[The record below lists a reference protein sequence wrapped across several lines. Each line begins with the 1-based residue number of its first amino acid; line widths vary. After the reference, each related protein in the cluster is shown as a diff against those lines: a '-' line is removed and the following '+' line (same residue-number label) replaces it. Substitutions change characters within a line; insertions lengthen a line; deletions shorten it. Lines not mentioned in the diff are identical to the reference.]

1 MVNFDVLRKK
11 KRAELSGI
19 AVVVFFLVMVA
30 GIIIAVLSF
39 NHFLFPIVNNEL
51 RDLDGDGYYSDQ
63 GRRGDDCNDS
73 DPNIGPNATEIC
85 DGIDNNCDGVIDEG
99 CPCTEGET
107 RACGLS
113 IGSCEQ
119 GVERCDGFGNWGVCV
134 GAILPGFEICGD
146 GIDSNCDGLDP
157 VCGGGGGSGGGG
169 DSGPTC
175 DDGTCDFGETFLSC
189 PGDCEELIFLTEALP
204 DGVSNNLYN
213 ETLEVSGGAA
223 PYAWSLVGVL
233 PSNMT
238 LGLATGIMVGTPNET
253 GEFIFN
259 ITVTD
264 SKSQTDAGE
273 FNITINDEST
283 PTITDVGLKDGDI
296 EDVYSDFVSVAGG
309 ESPYTWFLELGSL
322 PSGLSLNSAT
332 GEISGTPDIGT
343 VGGQVS
349 TFTVRVQ
356 DGNLKEDSQ
365 EFDLT
370 VYDTTC
376 GNGQVDDGEVCDGV
390 DLSGE
395 TCSSQNFDL
404 GDLSCRE
411 DCSDYDTSGCSIVEP
426 CDLTNAYWSDSY
438 VMNNTLVTLF
448 LEGDNCEGEA
458 ILVELWEDDFD
469 VWPFEDDFVDSFNL
483 VFGDLEWW
491 AKFSDDPD
499 DIAEFY
505 VKIILVSDNSES
517 VTSNILKVDRYDS
530 SLLPNYETFD
540 GDTTDFASEND
551 ISQVTGAILHRTG
564 LGKIEFFS
572 QTLDFSLLDL
582 DSYVFTENN
591 LIGLDDAQ
599 LPGLDVI
606 SRITFYGMTH
616 SNPIIFKDGVEC
628 GASCLLYSN
637 SPGAITYTVSG
648 FSNYSLG
655 EDEYCGDGTCGSGE
669 NTCSCFADCG
679 SLCSDGCVNGNEQCD
694 DGNTNNNDGCSASC
708 VIEYCGDGIW
718 NDLGNEECDG
728 SQDGDCPGLCLND
741 CLCGVV
747 ACGDGTCDSGD
758 GEDTCSCFA
767 DCGSLCGD
775 GCVNGNEQC
784 DEGYTNPG
792 DGCDENCMWE
802 SGEEGM
808 LGMNI
813 NWVSDWVPQAMFVD
827 VFKQSKVFEVSG
839 YQCIDEHGFPTESPC
854 GGIATTNLMTN
865 GEWPAGSY
873 TLQFSGTGSIRLTG
887 RGLNGVTFQPGTHSV
902 NLNKGNFLE
911 VKFVTSAVSDPIR
924 DVHIFLPGYANANE
938 FDIYPGFVDKWKDYS
953 PIRFMDLMS
962 TNGNQIEYWDDR
974 RKITE
979 ETFAFSVQGSRTA
992 RLGVPP
998 EVIYMLGNS
1007 AQSDVWVNIP
1017 HKVDFSAPDNNNY
1030 VKQLAAM
1037 LAQNLNS
1044 NQKVWVEY
1052 SNEVWNPQFGQYGWA
1067 NAAAVEK
1074 WGTNCPTGLCFHDY
1088 IAWASVQSWQAFID
1102 ELGDSRVVKVVPGS
1116 AGITWHSSKV
1126 IASVNNNEI
1135 NPNQL
1140 KGDVLTLAPY
1150 FSINTNPSWTGDFV
1164 EAGCHEIADPVTVT
1178 LEMMQAQ
1185 IDGNS
1190 PHTSFSSCPGY
1201 SDRRSSIAEYLPGQV
1216 ALANANDMELVAYE
1230 GGQHLVASWNNSGIQ
1245 SQLNSIF
1252 TEVNR
1257 DPRLE
1262 QLYVNY
1268 LNTWFGLGGGRFV
1281 HFNNEGEPTKDGYW
1295 GLLEWEW
1302 QNPDG
1307 SGGDPFAPK
1316 WFAVQNY
1323 L

>member
-1 MVNFDVLRKK
+1 MKRSNLWRKIRGAK
-11 KRAELSGI
+11 LPQISMRM
-19 AVVVFFLVMVA
+19 FFLIIVID
-30 GIIIAVLSF
+30 IIIAM
-39 NHFLFPIVNNEL
+39 FLFSYFSGLSPTVEKGL
-51 RDLDGDGYYSDQ
+51 YDLDGDGYYSDQ

-85 DGIDNNCDGVIDEG
+85 DGIDNNCDGVVDEG
-99 CPCTEGET
+99 CPCIEGET
-107 RACGLS
+107 MACGVS
-113 IGSCEQ
+113 IGNCKQ
-119 GVERCDGFGNWGVCV
+119 GVKVCGASGVWGECI
-134 GAILPGFEICGD
+134 GAIFPGVEFCGD
-146 GIDSNCDGLDP
+146 GIDSNCDGFDP
-157 VCGGGGGSGGGG
+157 VCGGGGSGGGGGGGSGGGG

-175 DDGTCDFGETFLSC
+175 GDGNCDSGETFLSC
-189 PGDCEELIFLTEALP
+189 PGDCDELVLLTGSLP

-213 ETLEVSGGAA
+213 ETLGVSGGTT
-223 PYAWSLVGVL
+223 PYSWSLVGVL
-233 PSNMT
+233 PSNVT
-238 LGLATGIMVGTPNET
+238 FDLATGIMFGMPNET
-253 GEFIFN
+253 GEFVFN

-273 FNITINDEST
+273 FNITINDESVLT
-283 PTITDVGLKDGDI
+283 VTVSELDDGDI

-309 ESPYTWFLELGSL
+309 ILPYTWFLDFGSL

-343 VGGQVS
+343 VEGTVS
-349 TFTVRVQ
+349 TFTIRVQ
-356 DGNLKEDSQ
+356 DGNLEEDSR

-376 GNGQVDDGEVCDGV
+376 GNDFVDDGEVCDGT
-390 DLSGE
+390 DLGGE

-404 GDLSCRE
+404 GDLDCLG
-411 DCSDYDTSGCSIVEP
+411 DCSGYDTSGCSIVES
-426 CDLTNAYWSDSY
+426 CDLTNAYWSNSY
-438 VMNNTLVTLF
+438 VMNGTPVTLF
-448 LEGDNCEGEA
+448 LDGTNCDGEA
-458 ILVELWEDDFD
+458 IRVELYEDDYFD
-469 VWPFEDDFVDSFNL
+469 DDLVGSFNL
-483 VFGDLEWW
+483 FFGDLEWV

-505 VKIILVSDNSES
+505 VKITLVSDISES
-517 VTSNILKVDRYDS
+517 VTSNILEVDRYS

-551 ISQVTGAILHRTG
+551 VSQVTGAILHRTG

-591 LIGLDDAQ
+591 LIGLDSVQ
-599 LPGLDVI
+599 LPGLDVV
-606 SRITFYGMTH
+606 SRITFYGMTY
-616 SNPIIFKDGVEC
+616 SNPVIFRDGVDC

-637 SPGAITYTVSG
+637 SPGEIVYTVSG

-655 EDEYCGDGTCGSGE
+655 EDGS
-669 NTCSCFADCG
+669 
-679 SLCSDGCVNGNEQCD
+679 
-694 DGNTNNNDGCSASC
+694 
-708 VIEYCGDGIW
+708 
-718 NDLGNEECDG
+718 
-728 SQDGDCPGLCLND
+728 
-741 CLCGVV
+741 
-747 ACGDGTCDSGD
+747 CGDGTCDSG
-758 GEDTCSCFA
+758 EDTCSCYA

-775 GCVNGNEQC
+775 GCRNGNEECDDGNTNNGDDC
-784 DEGYTNPG
+784 DENCQIESSCG
-792 DGCDENCMWE
+792 DGTCDSGEDTCSCYADCGSLCGDGCRNGNEECDDGNTNNGDDCDENCMWE
-802 SGEEGM
+802 QGTEGA

-813 NWVSDWVPQAMFVD
+813 NWVSDWIPQAMFVD
-827 VFKQSKVFEVSG
+827 VFKQSKVFEVSE
-839 YQCIDEHGFPTESPC
+839 YPCIDEYGFPTESPC
-854 GGIATTNLMTN
+854 GVMAKTNLMTN
-865 GEWPAGSY
+865 GEWPAGAY

-902 NLNKGNFLE
+902 NLNKGNYLE
-911 VKFVTSAVSDPIR
+911 VKFVTSSASDPIR
-924 DVHIFLPGYANANE
+924 DVHLFLPGYANANE

-979 ETFAFSVQGSRTA
+979 ETFAFSVKGSRTA
-992 RLGVPP
+992 RKGVPP

-1007 AQSDVWVNIP
+1007 VQSDVWVNIP
-1017 HKVDFSAPDNNNY
+1017 HKVDFSAPENNNY

-1052 SNEVWNPQFGQYGWA
+1052 SNEIWNPQFGQYGWVDG
-1067 NAAAVEK
+1067 AAVEK
-1074 WGTNCPTGLCFHDY
+1074 WGTNCPTGLCFQDY

-1102 ELGDSRVVKVVPGS
+1102 ELGPSRVVKVVPGQ
-1116 AGITWHSSKV
+1116 AGGTWHSSKV
-1126 IASVNNNEI
+1126 IASLNSNTI
-1135 NPNQL
+1135 NPDQL
-1140 KGDVLTLAPY
+1140 KGDVLTVAPY
-1150 FSINTNPSWTGDFV
+1150 FSINVNPAWSGNFV
-1164 EAGCHEIADPVTVT
+1164 EAGCHEIADPVTAT

-1185 IDGNS
+1185 IDGVS
-1190 PHTSFSSCPGY
+1190 PHTSFPSCPGY
-1201 SDRRSSIAEYLPGQV
+1201 SDPRDSIAQYIPGHV
-1216 ALANANDMELVAYE
+1216 ALANTNNMELVAYE
-1230 GGQHLVASWNNSGIQ
+1230 GGQHLIGDWNVQ
-1245 SQLNSIF
+1245 SIKTQLNSIF

-1262 QLYVNY
+1262 QIYVDY

-1281 HFNNEGEPTKDGYW
+1281 HFNNAGVPTKDGYW